1 MGYAHNSTSFGV
13 QSLEQRR
20 YRKVSIFSN
29 AAAVIMCVKVESM
42 IKVGMVNII
51 QLFLVGVR
59 IMMKTVLVYAKSAI
73 QDAP

>member
-1 MGYAHNSTSFGV
+1 M

-29 AAAVIMCVKVESM
+29 AAAVIMCAKVESM

-59 IMMKTVLVYAKSAI
+59 IMMKTVLVYAKPAI
-73 QDAP
+73 QDAPWHRQTTPLS